1 MEKYKIGILSVAE
14 FLENRPNLYAHD
26 ENEIQSAIYQSASLL
41 NGETAG
47 LVQKVWDYVTSTN
60 PDPNNELY
68 RNATELSF
76 LKEAFIVQTQFTL
89 NNANS
94 FVQGSNSF
102 NATGFNLS
110 STSPVER
117 DVLAPN
123 VRTLLQQANMYVFQ
137 TLGSLKDETNNK
149 CLVSDE
155 RDILTLNKA
164 DQLYV
169 KQIQEH
175 AAQGNVAVIDPDKPT
190 KQIVFKE
197 IGSLLTNTR
206 LDATRVLDS
215 DRNFRELASTRVV
228 SDINT
233 RVRNVADVSNANDV
247 ELGEQIRLINL
258 KLQNGIIFKN
268 KGEYIAG
275 TTYQML
281 DVVRYNNKI
290 YFCKVQ
296 STTSL
301 PTNRTDWGLL
311 TPETIDL
318 SPYATTEW
326 VNQQLANYDTRTVAD
341 GKYVNLTGN
350 QTINGNKEFQG
361 DLSQKISG
369 NTGTFKIKNSNNS
382 VLVEIGKA
390 VSNSGGCFITTD
402 TSEINLRSYP
412 GGNVVVDGRNNLFLS
427 KAPTDNNHGTNKQY
441 VDRQDTALSNRIT
454 NLENNYN
461 QVREW
466 SATETYQLGART
478 YHNDKFWISTQNNN
492 IGHEPVEGSEF
503 WKFLS
508 LNVETDLTR
517 YYTKTEADAK
527 FIDTTEINAYLTKAD
542 AQQQYLPVN
551 ALNGYATEEW
561 VNNHHFATQNE
572 LNNYVL
578 TSTLTDNYW
587 NKTQLPTK
595 YVSLDTAQT
604 VTGQKVMNNHFY
616 AAQGNNQ
623 EFGIGTKF
631 RLGSGGTTIYM
642 TPDTNQDK
650 VLQLF
655 ESGKGNLD
663 LKFNNRANA
672 IRGLANPTEND
683 AAANKAYV
691 DAKFAAAG
699 GSGGN
704 VNLENYARKDQNNT
718 FTGNIISTSNNNNFI
733 SRNDGVSVFKVQTG
747 DGTDLL
753 HIGKTNSG
761 NNQAYIS
768 SKLEHMTIEAAN
780 NKVLRLTGPAFI
792 TSDSTLRFETPT
804 NKYAQ
809 FGTDIRFGF
818 GASNIKFSSDDS
830 NNKKISF
837 GGNGGRG
844 KLDIDLENNAKIIN
858 VPNPV
863 ADEDVANKAYV
874 DEPDT
879 KIYHCSRSTLAQHV
893 YQNSYGSQYF
903 NIMTDLNKYDFHVE
917 FKNNCYW
924 YIGNKSNNRVRD
936 SGQTGP
942 YFDVNFINNVS
953 DPNYSKMNFS
963 IWIGLGSTIPQ
974 HPNNELWISE
984 MYIRIKKARRDVS
997 WPRSFRASIIS
1008 PDGFRGDLET
1018 FEFMDSSLTFKNA
1031 KDVEEL

>member
-47 LVQKVWDYVTSTN
+47 LVQKVWDYMTSPN
-60 PDPNNELY
+60 PDTSNELY

-137 TLGSLKDETNNK
+137 TLGSLKDEANKK

-233 RVRNVADVSNANDV
+233 RVQNVADVSNANDV

-301 PTNRTDWGLL
+301 PTNRNDWGLL

-318 SPYATTEW
+318 TPYATTEW
-326 VNQQLANYDTRTVAD
+326 VNQQLGNYDTRTVAD

-350 QTINGNKEFQG
+350 QTVAGNKEFTG
-361 DLSQKISG
+361 DLSYKFSG
-369 NTGTFKIKNSNNS
+369 DVGSFKIKKDNA
-382 VLVEIGKA
+382 VFVEIGK
-390 VSNSGGCFITTD
+390 VSRQSGGVFVSSDTT
-402 TSEINLRSYP
+402 EVNLRSYN
-412 GGNVVVDGRNNLFLS
+412 GGNVVIDGRNNLFLS

-691 DAKFAAAG
+691 DAKFAAG
-699 GSGGN
+699 GGN

-718 FTGNIISTSNNNNFI
+718 FTGNIISTSNNNNFV

-818 GASNIKFSSDDS
+818 GAPNIKFSSDDS
-830 NNKKISF
+830 NNKKISL

-863 ADEDVANKAYV
+863 SDKDVANKAYV

-879 KIYHCSRSTLAQHV
+879 KIYHCSNSTTLAQHV

-917 FKNNCYW
+917 FKSNCYW
-924 YIGNKSNNRVRD
+924 NIGNKSNNRAIN

-942 YFDVNFINNVS
+942 YFDVNFIGNVN

-984 MYIRIKKARRDVS
+984 MHIRVKKARRDVS
-997 WPRSFRASIIS
+997 WPSSFRARIIS
-1008 PDGFRGDLET
+1008 PDGFRGDLVE
-1018 FEFMDSSLTFKNA
+1018 FEFMDTSLTFKNA

>member
-47 LVQKVWDYVTSTN
+47 LVQKVWDYMTSPN
-60 PDPNNELY
+60 PDTSNELY

-137 TLGSLKDETNNK
+137 TLGSLKDEANKK

-233 RVRNVADVSNANDV
+233 RVQNVADVSNANDV

-301 PTNRTDWGLL
+301 PTNRNDWGLL

-318 SPYATTEW
+318 TPYATTEW
-326 VNQQLANYDTRTVAD
+326 VNQQLGNYDTRTVAD

-350 QTINGNKEFQG
+350 QTVAGNKEFTG
-361 DLSQKISG
+361 DLSYKFSG
-369 NTGTFKIKNSNNS
+369 DVGSFKIKKDNA
-382 VLVEIGKA
+382 VFVEIGK
-390 VSNSGGCFITTD
+390 VSRQSGGVFISSDAT
-402 TSEINLRSYP
+402 EVNLRSYN
-412 GGNVVVDGRNNLFLS
+412 GGNVVVDGRNNLWLS

-691 DAKFAAAG
+691 DAKFAAG
-699 GSGGN
+699 GGN

-718 FTGNIISTSNNNNFI
+718 FTGNIISTSNNNNFV
-733 SRNDGVSVFKVQTG
+733 SRNDAVSLFKVQRNNG
-747 DGTDLL
+747 DDLL
-753 HIGKTNSG
+753 WIGKKDPNS
-761 NNQAYIS
+761 NQVYIS
-768 SKLEHMTIEAAN
+768 SKAEHMVIEAPAG
-780 NKVLRLTGPAFI
+780 KV
-792 TSDSTLRFETPT
+792 
-804 NKYAQ
+804 
-809 FGTDIRFGF
+809 IRFDAGGGISMTNPLTLGTEIKMGS
-818 GASNIKFSSDDS
+818 GASVIRMTAEDGT
-830 NNKKISF
+830 NKKIALGPS
-837 GGNGGRG
+837 GGRG

-863 ADEDVANKAYV
+863 ENNDVANKAYV

-879 KIYHCSRSTLAQHV
+879 KIYYCSNSTTLAQHV

-917 FKNNCYW
+917 FKSNCYW
-924 YIGNKSNNRVRD
+924 NIGNKSNNRAID

-942 YFDVNFINNVS
+942 YFDVNFIGNVN

-974 HPNNELWISE
+974 QPNNELWISE
-984 MYIRIKKARRDVS
+984 MHIRVKKARRGVS
-997 WPRSFRASIIS
+997 WPSSFRARIIS
-1008 PDGFRGDLET
+1008 PDGFRGDLVE
-1018 FEFMDSSLTFKNA
+1018 FEFMDKSLTFKNA

>member
-47 LVQKVWDYVTSTN
+47 LVQKVWDYMTSPN
-60 PDPNNELY
+60 PDTSNELY

-137 TLGSLKDETNNK
+137 TLGSLKDEANKK

-233 RVRNVADVSNANDV
+233 RVQNVADVSNANDV
-247 ELGEQIRLINL
+247 ALGEQIRLINL

-326 VNQQLANYDTRTVAD
+326 VNQQLGNYDTRTVAD

-350 QTINGNKEFQG
+350 QTITGNKEFTG
-361 DLSQKISG
+361 DLSYKFSG
-369 NTGTFKIKNSNNS
+369 DVGSFKIKKDNA
-382 VLVEIGKA
+382 VFAEIGK
-390 VSNSGGCFITTD
+390 VSRQSGGVFVSSDTT
-402 TSEINLRSYP
+402 EVNLRSYN
-412 GGNVVVDGRNNLFLS
+412 GGNVVVDGRNNLWLS

-492 IGHEPVEGSEF
+492 IGHEPVENSDY

-508 LNVETDLTR
+508 LNVETDFTR

-595 YVSLDTAQT
+595 YVTLDTDQT
-604 VTGQKVMNNHFY
+604 IT
-616 AAQGNNQ
+616 
-623 EFGIGTKF
+623 GTKTF
-631 RLGSGGTTIYM
+631 NTL
-642 TPDTNQDK
+642 K
-650 VLQLF
+650 V
-655 ESGKGNLD
+655 
-663 LKFNNRANA
+663 NA
-672 IRGLANPTEND
+672 TPTENNSV
-683 AAANKAYV
+683 ASKAYV
-691 DAKFAAAG
+691 DAKVAAG
-699 GSGGN
+699 GGGN
-704 VNLENYARKDQNNT
+704 VDLDNYYNKLETNNLLATCAKLASENTFTQTQKLASNNPIKIQFTNANGQENGFFGTTTAGNNNMEWNCSRGDLSIRIPNNDLWISSKNQNIIHTEQDNLYIQVKNNKKVFVKSPIDFSNGGKVTNLPTPTENGDAATKAYVDSKVVSADTSNLAKLNESNTFSGNNT
-718 FTGNIISTSNNNNFI
+718 FNGSII
-733 SRNDGVSVFKVQTG
+733 
-747 DGTDLL
+747 
-753 HIGKTNSG
+753 
-761 NNQAYIS
+761 
-768 SKLEHMTIEAAN
+768 
-780 NKVLRLTGPAFI
+780 
-792 TSDSTLRFETPT
+792 
-804 NKYAQ
+804 
-809 FGTDIRFGF
+809 
-818 GASNIKFSSDDS
+818 
-830 NNKKISF
+830 
-837 GGNGGRG
+837 
-844 KLDIDLENNAKIIN
+844 
-858 VPNPV
+858 VPNPTN
-863 ADEDVANKAYV
+863 ANQAATKAYV

-879 KIYHCSRSTLAQHV
+879 KIYHCSNSTTLAQHV

-903 NIMTDLNKYDFHVE
+903 NIMTDLNQNDFHVE
-917 FKNNCYW
+917 FKSNCYW
-924 YIGNKSNNRVRD
+924 NIGNKSNNRVIN

-942 YFDVNFINNVS
+942 YFDVNFIGNVT

-974 HPNNELWISE
+974 HPNNELWISK
-984 MYIRIKKARRDVS
+984 MYIRVKKARRDVS
-997 WPRSFRASIIS
+997 WPSSFRARIIS
-1008 PDGFRGDLET
+1008 PDGFRGDLVE
-1018 FEFMDSSLTFKNA
+1018 FEFMDTSLTFKNA